1 MKKIIFLIFLLG
13 IFPGPAHAN
22 TDENSTIENTQ
33 LQQKNI
39 ATNNELLVELL
50 RKNSQQSVMITG
62 MQQRILKLEYKLY
75 KTGERLKR
83 LEYEVLKR

>member
-13 IFPGPAHAN
+13 IFSGPVHAN

-33 LQQKNI
+33 FQQKNI

-50 RKNSQQSVMITG
+50 RKNSRQSVMITG
-62 MQQRILKLEYKLY
+62 MQQRILKLEYQLH